1 MSNTFDKLSVLDS
14 FIEEV
19 KSYLPEI
26 EANLDRLAQ
35 SPGDMDALEETYRR
49 THTIGGSASMMDF
62 PGLAHVAH
70 GMEDILGDVLDG
82 LATLDEPTLALLRRS
97 LRRLH
102 VLIDGIRD
110 NSVNQDAI
118 IAEDDADYSRY
129 RALQEAAGKVVP
141 GSAAM
146 ASAPSQSP
154 GEPSNPQIQALAP
167 EQYTYEYQDD
177 RADQPGYQGQPQPA
191 YQDYPDS
198 PHYHAPTQSSQR
210 YDLQEGGLGL
220 GESYSYQQWS
230 LPAAAP
236 SSPQSTPLPD
246 SPYPAADQGGSL
258 PSFDEMLAA
267 FRTPSAPSD
276 EEPLWPEDPVPLP
289 QQAPETPASP
299 ASPAPP
305 ATPSAL
311 DMLAASFRGPES
323 GLSSSSSSSSSGS
336 APGREQSRPSRA
348 PSPLEELVNRFTAAQ
363 PEAQSQAMPADT
375 SPVAAPDHSQPE
387 PPSPFYSQPAPPAW
401 QSSQPSAPPVQ
412 VSPSWPQ
419 PAMEPEPAEPASGR
433 SGEAPVLPASASRL
447 YSDLHQEAHSLEEQ
461 AQTLH
466 ALLAQLRQAI
476 SIIEDQ
482 RSEFRSF
489 LDGSKDAL
497 ERMEDW
503 AGQAMGLNLRKSP
516 EKVRR
521 YLPLSVMWVVNTKLK
536 KILELL
542 SRITSGV
549 ETTDEQIQATLRQLR
564 GSIEACGDFLEQLP
578 QALTRQEAG
587 WTPWQVQEVAR
598 DAAGLR
604 ERVTFERQG
613 DLATLRAELEAKI
626 REELRREYEQRPLSL
641 AARMELER
649 QIREEVR
656 QEFERQRQLQHE
668 IVGPD
673 GQESYE
679 ELVKRLRNEIE
690 IEVRREFLAQLTGNA
705 DLEAASSLS
714 QAGSGSGP
722 LPALEIPRAQV
733 SPPPVVAPPPVPT
746 PAPVSSSASK
756 ASGSAV
762 SEGTE
767 FGEEAAEIFRLEA
780 EEHLQTI
787 SMNVA
792 ALEKSPEDRDILQ
805 SIRRATHTLKGAAGM
820 MGFRLIADLCHV
832 SEDLLDSIMEGRVA
846 ISPPVIGIILDT
858 AETLDRL
865 INNRGEDRATLE
877 AAVAAMRARYAELL
891 GEQQLSSLP
900 PEEELESLLDSGEGP
915 DGSTLSRTVAE
926 GAPSAGELLMQRAP
940 AAELSVR
947 VRLQKLDE
955 LVNLFGELLV
965 NRSALEEH
973 IQRLMRLVADVSMS
987 SERLRDV
994 GQKLESRFEA
1004 ATLPSGRVVQ
1014 VPPGTANGSSR
1025 LPALQAG
1032 RPGTGGGEPAHLAEF
1047 DELELD
1053 RYTEFHQLTRGLS
1066 EGVSDMITLSSE
1078 MEAVIRECE
1087 SIFARESRL
1096 STTFQDRLMKTRLVP
1111 LSSMIPRLYRAVRSV
1126 ALKQHK
1132 EINFVTEGE
1141 DTEVDRT
1148 VYEEIAGPLL
1158 HLMRNA
1164 VNHAIEEPEVRVRK
1178 GKPPAGLVK
1187 LSASY
1192 EGNQVVIT
1200 VRDDGTGID
1209 PEKVRQA
1216 AIARG
1221 LIRPDQVLAPSD
1233 VIDLIFRPGFSTA
1246 EVVSE
1251 ESGRGVGLDVV
1262 RDSISRLRAT
1272 LEVDSTPGQGTA
1284 FTMKFPTSLAIQSV
1298 MMVRVGDQQYA
1309 IPTTLVEAIGRLDTF
1324 KRTTHGGRPAVVVQ
1338 NDVYPLSQL
1347 AHYLKLPAGEID
1359 ERSPLLLVNTGRHRV
1374 ALVVDEVKTRMDVV
1388 MKNLGPHLRHVHG
1401 VAGGTVLG
1409 NGRVILILE
1418 LNELL
1423 SVQRRGTAAIAGTLS
1438 QPQESLAPATSAS
1451 AQVPASLA
1459 AAATTVTVNTGAM
1472 PAVRP
1477 PVSPLPTP
1485 RIERGRHVLVV
1496 DDSPSVRRVVS
1507 NMLKQHGWEVQTARD
1522 GVEALE
1528 LISSQPPAAVLLD
1541 IEMPRMDGYELMAT
1555 VRSQEQYRTLPLV
1568 VLTSRAA
1575 SKHKQRAMQ
1584 LGASAY
1590 IVKPYQDEELI
1601 STLNRLVYG
1610 ASA

>member
-82 LATLDEPTLALLRRS
+82 LTTLDEPTLALLRRS

-141 GSAAM
+141 GSTEL
-146 ASAPSQSP
+146 ASAPSQSA
-154 GEPSNPQIQALAP
+154 GELSGPQSQQPIAP
-167 EQYTYEYQDD
+167 EHYTHEYQDYQ
-177 RADQPGYQGQPQPA
+177 ADQPGYQGQPQQT
-191 YQDYPDS
+191 YQDYHDS
-198 PHYHAPTQSSQR
+198 SRYHAPTPPSQH
-210 YDLQEGGLGL
+210 YGFQEDGLGL
-220 GESYSYQQWS
+220 GEPYAYQQRS
-230 LPAAAP
+230 AP
-236 SSPQSTPLPD
+236 SSSSSSSSSQSTPLPE
-246 SPYPAADQGGSL
+246 SPYPAAPSQESSL

-267 FRTPSAPSD
+267 FRTPSTPPD
-276 EEPLWPEDPVPLP
+276 EEPLWPEDPVPLA
-289 QQAPETPASP
+289 QQSPETPASP
-299 ASPAPP
+299 SLPSAP

-311 DMLAASFRGPES
+311 DMLAAGFR
-323 GLSSSSSSSSSGS
+323 SSEGSPSSAVSL
-336 APGREQSRPSRA
+336 PVNEQPRSPRA

-363 PEAQSQAMPADT
+363 PEAQGRAAAADAALGALPDWPQPQQSLPGQPLPAQAP
-375 SPVAAPDHSQPE
+375 
-387 PPSPFYSQPAPPAW
+387 
-401 QSSQPSAPPVQ
+401 
-412 VSPSWPQ
+412 PSWPQ
-419 PAMEPEPAEPASGR
+419 PQPQPESQPEDALL
-433 SGEAPVLPASASRL
+433 LPASAVRL
-447 YSDLHQEAHSLEEQ
+447 SSNLRQEALSLEEQ
-461 AQTLH
+461 VNTLH
-466 ALLAQLRQAI
+466 TLLAQLQQAI
-476 SIIEDQ
+476 SIIEEQ
-482 RSEFRSF
+482 RSEFRGF

-549 ETTDEQIQATLRQLR
+549 EATDEQIQTTLRQLR
-564 GSIEACGDFLEQLP
+564 GSVEACGDLLERLP
-578 QALTRQEAG
+578 QALTSQEPG
-587 WTPWQVQEVAR
+587 WTPWEMQVAR
-598 DAAGLR
+598 DASGVR

-613 DLATLRAELEAKI
+613 DLAALRAELEAKL

-641 AARMELER
+641 TARMELER

-668 IVGPD
+668 IAGPD

-679 ELVKRLRNEIE
+679 ELVRRLRNEIE

-705 DLEAASSLS
+705 DLEAAAHLP

-733 SPPPVVAPPPVPT
+733 SPPPVVAPPPP
-746 PAPVSSSASK
+746 PAPAPAPSASSA
-756 ASGSAV
+756 ASGSAI
-762 SEGTE
+762 SEGTD

-877 AAVAAMRARYAELL
+877 AAVAAMRARYADLL
-891 GEQQLSSLP
+891 GEQQLSPLP
-900 PEEELESLLDSGEGP
+900 AEEELESLLDSGEGP
-915 DGSTLSRTVAE
+915 DSSTFSRTVSEA
-926 GAPSAGELLMQRAP
+926 APAAGELLMQRSP
-940 AAELSVR
+940 ATELSVR

-973 IQRLMRLVADVSMS
+973 IQRLMRLVSDVSMS

-1014 VPPGTANGSSR
+1014 VPPGVGNGSSR

-1032 RPGTGGGEPAHLAEF
+1032 RPGANSGEPAHLAEF

-1221 LIRPDQVLAPSD
+1221 LIRPDQALSPSD

-1309 IPTTLVEAIGRLDTF
+1309 VPTTLVEAIGRLDTF

-1401 VAGGTVLG
+1401 IAGGTVLG

-1423 SVQRRGTAAIAGTLS
+1423 SVQRRGTGAIAGTLS
-1438 QPQESLAPATSAS
+1438 QPQGSLAMAAT
-1451 AQVPASLA
+1451 AQAQMPASVA
-1459 AAATTVTVNTGAM
+1459 AAATTVTVNTGVL

-1477 PVSPLPTP
+1477 PATPLPSQ
-1485 RIERGRHVLVV
+1485 RVERGRHVLVV
-1496 DDSPSVRRVVS
+1496 DDSPSVRRVVG

>member
-129 RALQEAAGKVVP
+129 RALQEAAGKLVP
-141 GSAAM
+141 GSADS
-146 ASAPSQSP
+146 ASAPALTTTESSGSQLPPTSS
-154 GEPSNPQIQALAP
+154 ERY
-167 EQYTYEYQDD
+167 EQYEHYAAANYQNQQT
-177 RADQPGYQGQPQPA
+177 DQPGYQGQPQQA
-191 YQDYPDS
+191 YQDYQHDS

-210 YDLQEGGLGL
+210 YDFLEGSLGL
-220 GESYSYQQWS
+220 GEPYSYQQR
-230 LPAAAP
+230 AAP
-236 SSPQSTPLPD
+236 ASSPQSTPAPEA
-246 SPYPAADQGGSL
+246 PYPAAQEGSL

-267 FRTPSAPSD
+267 FRTPSTPPE
-276 EEPLWPEDPVPLP
+276 EEPLWPEDPVPLA
-289 QQAPETPASP
+289 QQSPETASSASP
-299 ASPAPP
+299 AAPS
-305 ATPSAL
+305 TPSAL
-311 DMLAASFRGPES
+311 DMLAASFRAES
-323 GLSSSSSSSSSGS
+323 TAAAGGS
-336 APGREQSRPSRA
+336 TPASQQEPPRSPRA
-348 PSPLEELVNRFTAAQ
+348 PSPLEELVNRFTAAH
-363 PEAQSQAMPADT
+363 PEIQGRGAAGEAGPS
-375 SPVAAPDHSQPE
+375 AAPDWA
-387 PPSPFYSQPAPPAW
+387 PPSQQSQLQQPSSYYVQQGPAAPQPGQQPQQSSLLSPAW
-401 QSSQPSAPPVQ
+401 SQSLAQT
-412 VSPSWPQ
+412 
-419 PAMEPEPAEPASGR
+419 PEQAAGR
-433 SGEAPVLPASASRL
+433 SDDALVLPASASRL
-447 YSDLHQEAHSLEEQ
+447 YSDLRQEALSLEEQ
-461 AQTLH
+461 ANTLH
-466 ALLAQLRQAI
+466 ALLAQLQQAV

-482 RSEFRSF
+482 RSEFRGF

-536 KILELL
+536 KVLELL
-542 SRITSGV
+542 SRITSNV
-549 ETTDEQIQATLRQLR
+549 QATDEQIQATLRQLR
-564 GSIEACGDFLEQLP
+564 GSIEACGDLLERLP
-578 QALTRQEAG
+578 QALTSQESG
-587 WTPWQVQEVAR
+587 WTPWQVQVSR
-598 DAAGLR
+598 DAGGVR

-613 DLATLRAELEAKI
+613 DLAALRAELEAKI

-656 QEFERQRQLQHE
+656 QEFERQRQLQRE

-705 DLEAASSLS
+705 DLETVANLQ

-733 SPPPVVAPPPVPT
+733 SPPPVVAPPPPAS
-746 PAPVSSSASK
+746 PAPSPTSATG
-756 ASGSAV
+756 GSAV
-762 SEGTE
+762 SEGTD

-832 SEDLLDSIMEGRVA
+832 SEDLLDSIMEGQVA
-846 ISPPVIGIILDT
+846 ITPAVIGIILDT

-891 GEQQLSSLP
+891 GEQQLSP
-900 PEEELESLLDSGEGP
+900 PPAEEELESLLDSGEGA
-915 DGSTLSRTVAE
+915 DSSTLSRTVSEATP
-926 GAPSAGELLMQRAP
+926 AAGELLMQRSP

-1014 VPPGTANGSSR
+1014 VLPGTGNGASR
-1025 LPALQAG
+1025 LPALQTARSG
-1032 RPGTGGGEPAHLAEF
+1032 SASGEPAHLAEF

-1221 LIRPDQVLAPSD
+1221 LIRPDQVLSPSD

-1324 KRTTHGGRPAVVVQ
+1324 KRTTHAGRPAVVVQ

-1347 AHYLKLPAGEID
+1347 AYYLKLPAGEID

-1401 VAGGTVLG
+1401 IAGGTVLG

-1423 SVQRRGTAAIAGTLS
+1423 SVQRRGSGAIAATLS
-1438 QPQESLAPATSAS
+1438 QPQESRVVAPASA
-1451 AQVPASLA
+1451 AQVPAA
-1459 AAATTVTVNTGAM
+1459 VATAPTTVTVNTSSL

-1477 PVSPLPTP
+1477 PVSPLPSP
-1485 RIERGRHVLVV
+1485 RAERGRHVLVV